1 MRKVFEF
8 FAFSAVI
15 SGRKLPR
22 KTYTDIDIKSN
33 IENSGDLLHMLSFGD
48 FESPVNLKK
57 TKKKVSGLIRDK
69 RMNEVQ
75 VTAEYKSEWDMSNVS
90 QIEIIEKKFENF

>member
-1 MRKVFEF
+1 MRKIFEI
-8 FAFSAVI
+8 FALSAVI

-22 KTYTDIDIKSN
+22 KSYTDIDIKST
-33 IENSGDLLHMLSFGD
+33 IESSEDLLKMLEFGG

-57 TKKKVSGLIRDK
+57 SGNKVSGLIRDK

-75 VTAEYKSEWDMSNVS
+75 VTAEYKSEWDTTNVS
-90 QIEIIEKKFENF
+90 PLSSFFAQNCR